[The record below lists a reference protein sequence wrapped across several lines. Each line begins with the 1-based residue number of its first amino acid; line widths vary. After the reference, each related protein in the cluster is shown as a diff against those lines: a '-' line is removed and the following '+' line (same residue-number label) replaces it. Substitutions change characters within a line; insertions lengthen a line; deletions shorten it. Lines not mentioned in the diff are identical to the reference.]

1 MYVTDAATDWD
12 SHTKIEPSN
21 KEESDVIYMQDM
33 LEPNAKRKRKESVS
47 K

>member
-1 MYVTDAATDWD
+1 MYITVMATEWD

-33 LEPNAKRKRKESVS
+33 LKPHVKKKRKFRNV
-47 K
+47 